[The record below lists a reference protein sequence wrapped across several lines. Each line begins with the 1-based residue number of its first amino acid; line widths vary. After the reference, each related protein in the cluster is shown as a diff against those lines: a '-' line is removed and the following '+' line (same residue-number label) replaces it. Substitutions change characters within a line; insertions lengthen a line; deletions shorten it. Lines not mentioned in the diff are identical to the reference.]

1 MKGYIMYKIG
11 HVTFKKEYIKNF
23 EELSEAD
30 IFIRLINFKRR
41 IDKSEED
48 NVNLVFKGR
57 TIAGHKEFNYMK
69 WRRYKMND
77 LNLDKDLKTMDLN

>member
-30 IFIRLINFKRR
+30 IFIRLINFKTG
-41 IDKSEED
+41 IIKSEKD
-48 NVNLVFKGR
+48 NVNLIFKGR
-57 TIAGHKEFNYMK
+57 TIAGNKEFN
-69 WRRYKMND
+69 
-77 LNLDKDLKTMDLN
+77 

>member
-30 IFIRLINFKRR
+30 IFIRLINFKTR
-41 IDKSEED
+41 IIRSEKD
-48 NVNLVFKGR
+48 NVNLIFKGR
-57 TIAGHKEFNYMK
+57 TISGNKEFN
-69 WRRYKMND
+69 
-77 LNLDKDLKTMDLN
+77 